1 MDALILDL
9 SPFIDLTDEQF
20 FDLCQRHELI
30 RFERNAD
37 RKLVLMPLFG
47 GITSIRSANLCYQLG
62 KWNRDDTLGLVFGS
76 STGFT
81 LPNGAVRSPTASWL
95 KREKWDALTAE
106 KQEVFAP
113 VCPDFVVEFRTSNDY
128 LKRLQNKMQEY
139 LDNGARLGWLIDL
152 ETWQV
157 EIYRPNHDVKILH
170 LSATLSGEDVLPGF
184 VFSLEELM
192 SVV

>member
-20 FDLCQRHELI
+20 FELCQRHELI

-106 KQEVFAP
+106 EQEVFAP
-113 VCPDFVVEFRTSNDY
+113 VCPDFVVEFRTSNDD

-152 ETWQV
+152 ETWLV
-157 EIYRPNHDVKILH
+157 EIYRPNHDVEILH
-170 LSATLSGEDVLPGF
+170 LSTTLSGEDVLPGF